1 VKVVARSVEQSEEN
15 LRVVR
20 DRYRNGEGTNTD
32 VLGAQALSNQSKQNY
47 DNARYDIE
55 LSRIRLARA
64 VGLL

>member
-1 VKVVARSVEQSEEN
+1 
-15 LRVVR
+15 VR
-20 DRYRNGEGTNTD
+20 DRYRNGEGTNTE
-32 VLGAQALSNQSKQNY
+32 VLDAQALSNLSQQNY